1 MARFS
6 VNERTIDNVI
16 QLASEA
22 SICMSVKGVIVKV
35 ARGSCLSAKA
45 YDNKT
50 QLNQKR
56 EKKGS
61 LGSLQL
67 YSFNYS
73 S

>member
-16 QLASEA
+16 QLATKA
-22 SICMSVKGVIVKV
+22 AICMSVKGVIVKV
-35 ARGSCLSAKA
+35 AQGSCLSAKTH
-45 YDNKT
+45 DNKT

-56 EKKGS
+56 GKGEF
-61 LGSLQL
+61 GSLQQ